1 LSSAEATEAVPSV
14 AAKADPSA
22 REMSDFLLGI
32 LFIVNSPE
40 WLLNLKEVSRKAYA
54 CQLLKP
60 IKDFYLH
67 GLYGSI
73 GTGNRESGTI
83 SLYNCLTYCAKSW
96 RF

>member
-1 LSSAEATEAVPSV
+1 LSAAEATEAVPSV

-22 REMSDFLLGI
+22 REMIDFLLGI

-60 IKDFYLH
+60 IKDFYLL
-67 GLYGSI
+67 GFYGSI
-73 GTGNRESGTI
+73 GEPKTGNPA
-83 SLYNCLTYCAKSW
+83 LYNCLTYRAKSW